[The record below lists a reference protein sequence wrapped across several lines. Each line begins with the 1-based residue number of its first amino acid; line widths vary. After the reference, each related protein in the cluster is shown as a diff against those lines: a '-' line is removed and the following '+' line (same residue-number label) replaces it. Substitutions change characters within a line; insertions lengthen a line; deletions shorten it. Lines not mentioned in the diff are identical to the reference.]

1 MKILIAGAGIGG
13 LTAALALLRRGFQ
26 VELLEQAEALREIGA
41 GVQISANGMR
51 VLADLGVAEAVLALA
66 ARPSHREVRLW
77 NTGQAWG
84 SFDLGAASL
93 ERYGQPYVTLYRPD
107 LIAVLE
113 AALRAAD
120 PDCIRLGQKAVGCT
134 QDARGATLHLA
145 DGTRVTGDA
154 LIGAD
159 GIHSA
164 IRATLHGPSTAEFTG
179 CVAWRG
185 VIPAE
190 ALPPHL
196 AAPVAA
202 NWVGPG
208 RHVVHYPLRGG
219 ALVNVVGVVEREDWL
234 EEGWN
239 TPGTHAAMRAD
250 FAGWHAD
257 VQTLIS
263 AIPQPFLWALKLR
276 QPLPRWTEGRITLL
290 GDACHPTL
298 PFMAQG
304 AVMAIEDGI
313 VLARAL
319 QDIADVPEALRAYE
333 AARHERTSRVV
344 QGSAANTR
352 RYHNPILGD
361 PARAASHVESELAA
375 APAMERFDW
384 LYRHDATTTPI
395 PRDHP

>member
-1 MKILIAGAGIGG
+1 MKVLIAGAGIGG

-26 VELLEQAEALREIGA
+26 VEVLEQASALRDVGA

-51 VLADLGVAEAVLALA
+51 VLDHLGVAGEVLALA

-77 NTGQAWG
+77 NTGQAWV
-84 SFDLGAASL
+84 SFDLGAASMA
-93 ERYGQPYVTLYRPD
+93 RYGQPYVTLYRPD
-107 LIAVLE
+107 LIGVLE
-113 AALRAAD
+113 AAVRRAD
-120 PDCIRLGQKAVGCT
+120 PACLRLGSKVTGCT
-134 QDARGATLHLA
+134 QDAASATLQLA
-145 DGTRVTGDA
+145 DGQRATGDA

-164 IRATLHGPSTAEFTG
+164 LRSALHGPSRAEFTG

-219 ALVNVVGVVEREDWL
+219 ALVNVVGVVERADWL

-239 TPGTHAAMRAD
+239 TPGTHAAMQTD
-250 FAGWHAD
+250 FAGWHTD
-257 VQTLIS
+257 VQTLIN
-263 AIPQPFLWALKLR
+263 AIPQPYLWALKLR
-276 QPLPRWTEGRITLL
+276 GPLPRWTQGRITLL

-304 AVMAIEDGI
+304 AVMAIEDGL

-319 QDIADVPEALRAYE
+319 EGATDVPRALMAYE
-333 AARHERTSRVV
+333 AARQERTTRVV
-344 QGSAANTR
+344 EGSAANTR
-352 RYHNPILGD
+352 RYHNPILGE
-361 PARAASHVESELAA
+361 PALAAAHVEHELAA

-384 LYRHDATTTPI
+384 LYRYDATTIPI
-395 PRDHP
+395 C

>member
-1 MKILIAGAGIGG
+1 MKIIIAGAGIGG
-13 LTAALALLRRGFQ
+13 LCAALALLRRGFQ
-26 VELLEQAEALREIGA
+26 VEVLEQADALREIGA

-77 NTGQAWG
+77 NTGQAWV

-113 AALRAAD
+113 AAVRAAD
-120 PDCIRLGQKAVGCT
+120 PDCIRLGRKAVGCT
-134 QDARGATLHLA
+134 QDASGATLHLA
-145 DGTRVTGDA
+145 DGTTVTGDA

-185 VIPAE
+185 VIPAG

-196 AAPVAA
+196 AVPVAA

-276 QPLPRWTEGRITLL
+276 QPLPRWGEGRITLL

-319 QDIADVPEALRAYE
+319 QDITDVPDALRAYE

-361 PARAASHVESELAA
+361 PAQAAAHVESELAA

-384 LYRHDATTTPI
+384 LYRHDATTSPI
-395 PRDHP
+395 PRGQS

>member
-1 MKILIAGAGIGG
+1 MRILIAGGGIAG
-13 LTAALALLRRGFQ
+13 LTAALALLRRGVEVQ
-26 VELLEQAEALREIGA
+26 VLEQAHELREVGA
-41 GVQISANGMR
+41 GVQVSANGMR
-51 VLADLGVAEAVLALA
+51 VFADLGIAEEVLALA

-77 NTGQAWG
+77 NTGQAWV

-93 ERYGQPYVTLYRPD
+93 ARYGQPYVTLYRPD
-107 LIAVLE
+107 LVAVLE
-113 AALRAAD
+113 SAVRRAD
-120 PDCIRLGQKAVGCT
+120 PGCIRLGQRAIGCG
-134 QDARGATLHLA
+134 QSSGAAMLRLA
-145 DGTRVTGDA
+145 DGSVVEGDA

-164 IRATLHGPSTAEFTG
+164 IRAQLHGASEAEFTG

-185 VIPAE
+185 VIPTE
-190 ALPPHL
+190 ALPAHL
-196 AAPVAA
+196 ALPIAA

-208 RHVVHYPLRGG
+208 RHMVHYPLRGG
-219 ALVNVVGVVEREDWL
+219 ALTNVVGVVEREDWL
-234 EEGWN
+234 DEGWT
-239 TPGTHAAMRAD
+239 TPGTHPDMLAD

-257 VQTLIS
+257 VQSLIH

-276 QPLPRWTEGRITLL
+276 RPLPRWTEGRITLL

-304 AVMAIEDGI
+304 AVMAIEDGL

-319 QDIADVPEALRAYE
+319 TDIAEVPRALRAYE
-333 AARHERTSRVV
+333 AARHERTTRVV
-344 QGSAANTR
+344 EGSAANTR

-361 PARAASHVESELAA
+361 PARAAAHVEQELAA

-384 LYRHDATTTPI
+384 LYRYDATTSPI
-395 PRDHP
+395 PTP